1 MKINAEMSALPRSCS
16 GVPVPFYYSGLDLSS
31 RQYCRT
37 PELIKKSRHLGEVA
51 ASV

>member
-1 MKINAEMSALPRSCS
+1 MKINAEMSVLPRSCS
-16 GVPVPFYYSGLDLSS
+16 GVPYSGLDLSS